1 MRHDDRPAPRRTSS
15 LPGCAML
22 GHDCAATR
30 TAGRPTWRAALAH
43 SRAPRR
49 TPRLSTLNRAAP
61 ATTTSIIL
69 SRSCPMRGTR
79 GLSCGGPADCRD
91 TWKQAAPAS
100 KPRKLVT
107 SIDVLGLQSSRPQ
120 STGRAGRRPPFA
132 RGRARTRSCPPPPPP
147 ARPPRHRTPAPGC
160 RWGQAFGPSTAAF
173 CPARACAMAVHGWTP
188 ATARAHTGLPA
199 VATGA
204 LGAAPPC
211 CCMINHPT

>member
-1 MRHDDRPAPRRTSS
+1 VRHDDRPAPRRTSS

-132 RGRARTRSCPPPPPP
+132 RGRARTRSCPPPPPLRARHATGRQP
-147 ARPPRHRTPAPGC
+147 RGAGGVKLLGRAQQPFAQRAPVPWQSMDGHQRPRARTQACLRLQLERLARPRR
-160 RWGQAFGPSTAAF
+160 AA
-173 CPARACAMAVHGWTP
+173 A
-188 ATARAHTGLPA
+188 
-199 VATGA
+199 
-204 LGAAPPC
+204 
-211 CCMINHPT
+211 